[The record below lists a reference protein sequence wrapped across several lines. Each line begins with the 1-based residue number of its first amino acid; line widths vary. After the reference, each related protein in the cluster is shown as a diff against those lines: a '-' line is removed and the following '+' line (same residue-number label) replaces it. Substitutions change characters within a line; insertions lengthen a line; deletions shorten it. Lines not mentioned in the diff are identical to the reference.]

1 LASADGDREFT
12 DDLAQIFIESGD
24 STLREIRDALTR
36 GDLVAVGKAAH
47 ALKGSSAN
55 MRAAATSE
63 AASRLEAAAR
73 HGEAEKLKELEGN
86 LRQELVRAIDYLQ
99 ARRA

>member
-1 LASADGDREFT
+1 
-12 DDLAQIFIESGD
+12 
-24 STLREIRDALTR
+24 
-36 GDLVAVGKAAH
+36 
-47 ALKGSSAN
+47 

-73 HGEAEKLKELEGN
+73 HGEAEKLKDLEGQ